1 MNQDAGTMTHMRGE
15 QGIALVLAIFM
26 LALLSMIGVA
36 SMMLSTTEVEITG
49 NEKSSQTVFYQAES
63 GLTIGGEIIELL
75 DGYDE
80 VADDYTFDDAGRVR
94 VVDGDFLFEPKDL
107 SLGEWDK
114 DNQTDGIYLRRG
126 DATAHASLR
135 RLDSASVPDIVY
147 DNQTFVDVDK
157 VAVRFLEGGGAEFGS
172 GAQGIGVSTHKV
184 IYNVNS
190 IGTLSA
196 GQAAADHV
204 LGYQFIP

>member
-1 MNQDAGTMTHMRGE
+1 MNRTMAHMRGE

-36 SMMLSTTEVEITG
+36 SMMLSTTEVEIAG
-49 NEKSSQTVFYQAES
+49 NEKTCQTVFYQAES

-80 VADDYTFDDAGRVR
+80 VADGYTFDDAGRVR
-94 VVDGDFLFEPKDL
+94 VADGDFLFEPKDL
-107 SLGEWDK
+107 SVGEWDK
-114 DNQTDGIYLRRG
+114 DNQTDGVYLRRG
-126 DATAHASLR
+126 DSTAHASLR
-135 RLDSASVPDIVY
+135 RLDSASAPDIVY

-157 VAVRFLEGGGAEFGS
+157 IGVRFLEGGGAEFGS

-190 IGTLSA
+190 IGTQSV